1 MCLRQPFGSA
11 ITALAQTHWHADLF
25 DWISAK
31 FGDDNNVNWRQQA
44 NCRSSTSS
52 EGFISSASC
61 RKPAS
66 GTNAWKCMVR
76 RLTAREKLIDEK
88 TVWANVFGL

>member
-44 NCRSSTSS
+44 NCARRHLRRDLYLQQVA
-52 EGFISSASC
+52 ENRLLGQMPGNVWSA
-61 RKPAS
+61 
-66 GTNAWKCMVR
+66 V
-76 RLTAREKLIDEK
+76 
-88 TVWANVFGL
+88 